1 MVEFTW
7 LPLKELSEQLYCS
20 QRSIYKLKA
29 LGIFKPGTCFYRTGI
44 GQKKGKCIYNLE
56 KCREA
61 LLKHSEKGKKIKGA
75 KYSKKMLNDLLSKE
89 VK

>member
-29 LGIFKPGTCFYRTGI
+29 LGIFKAGTCFYRTGI
-44 GQKKGKCIYNLE
+44 GQKKGKCIYNFL
-56 KCREA
+56 
-61 LLKHSEKGKKIKGA
+61 II
-75 KYSKKMLNDLLSKE
+75 
-89 VK
+89 